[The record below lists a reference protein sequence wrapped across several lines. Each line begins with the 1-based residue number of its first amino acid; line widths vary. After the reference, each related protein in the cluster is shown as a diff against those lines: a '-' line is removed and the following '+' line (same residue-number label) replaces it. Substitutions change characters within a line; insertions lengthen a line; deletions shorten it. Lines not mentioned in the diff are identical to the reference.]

1 MEHLLKT
8 FPNRKFDANIVK
20 AKDIFIYTSNKKK
33 LMDMTGGF
41 TGHAI
46 LGWGI
51 KSIEQAIQAQLKK
64 YPILITKFM
73 VTRIGKNYQKS

>member
-1 MEHLLKT
+1 
-8 FPNRKFDANIVK
+8 
-20 AKDIFIYTSNKKK
+20 
-33 LMDMTGGF
+33 MTGGF